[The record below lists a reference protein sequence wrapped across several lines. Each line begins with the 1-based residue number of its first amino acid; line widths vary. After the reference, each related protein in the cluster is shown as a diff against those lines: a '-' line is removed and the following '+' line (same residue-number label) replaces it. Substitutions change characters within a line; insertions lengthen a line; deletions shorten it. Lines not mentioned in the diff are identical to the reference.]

1 MRAQDIIK
9 KKRDGG
15 KLSSEELKF
24 FIDGIVEGAIPDYQG
39 SALLMAVFLNGMD
52 DEETVSLTR
61 AMMDS
66 GETLALEGVIGPKV
80 DKHSTGGVGDKPSI
94 ILAPLLATMGIKV
107 PMVSGRGLGH
117 TGGTLDKLES
127 ISGLRTD
134 IVQEELREHLKN
146 PGLFMI
152 GQTEGLAPADK
163 KLYALRDVTATVE
176 SIPLIASSIMS
187 KKLAEG
193 VQGLLLDV
201 KTGSGAFMKEP
212 EQAMKLARTMVDI
225 GNSMGVK
232 TAALITDMDQPLG
245 KTVGNALEIKECIS
259 VLKGRGSGDLMEL
272 TMILAAWMLNI
283 ADAISEETEVKKM
296 NKPTLGKYQ
305 REAMEFIDKGDAFK
319 KFVEFIDAQHG
330 DPEVAFTPA
339 LLPSASATKHIT
351 SEREGFIRKLD
362 AESVGTAA
370 MMLGAGRVRVEDTI
384 DHAAGII
391 LNKKVGDYVKAGEPV
406 AQFHYN
412 NEDLL
417 KDAEDAFRS
426 GLEIGPRETAT
437 RPLVL
442 GIVM

>member
-15 KLSSEELKF
+15 KLSDEELRF
-24 FIDGIVEGAIPDYQG
+24 FISGLVEGAIPDYQS
-39 SALLMAVFLNGMD
+39 SALLMAIFLQGMD
-52 DEETVSLTR
+52 DEETVSLTS

-66 GETLALEGVIGPKV
+66 GGALGLEGVAGPLV

-94 ILAPLLATMGIKV
+94 ILAPLMATMGIKV

-127 ISGLRTD
+127 IPGLRTD
-134 IVQEELREHLKN
+134 LGQDELREHLKN
-146 PGLFMI
+146 PGFFMI

-176 SIPLIASSIMS
+176 SVPLIASSIMS

-201 KTGSGAFMKEP
+201 KMGSGAFMKEP
-212 EQAMKLARTMVDI
+212 EMAMRLARTMVDI

-232 TAALITDMDQPLG
+232 TAALITDMNQPLG
-245 KTVGNALEIKECIS
+245 RTVGNALELKECIS
-259 VLKGRGSGDLMEL
+259 VLKGRGRGDLMEL

-283 ADAISEETEVKKM
+283 ADAISDETEVKKM
-296 NKPTLGKYQ
+296 NKFTLGKYQ
-305 REAMEFIDKGDAFK
+305 REAIEFIEKGDAFK

-330 DPEVAFTPA
+330 DPEIAFTPTM
-339 LLPSASATKHIT
+339 LPSASSTKHIT
-351 SEREGFIRKLD
+351 AEREGFVRKMD
-362 AESVGTAA
+362 AECVGTAA
-370 MMLGAGRVRVEDTI
+370 MMLGAGRARAEDTI

-412 NEDLL
+412 NDGPI
-417 KDAEDAFRS
+417 KDAEYAFRS
-426 GLEIGPRETAT
+426 GLEIGLRETAT
-437 RPLVL
+437 SPLVL

>member
-1 MRAQDIIK
+1 
-9 KKRDGG
+9 
-15 KLSSEELKF
+15 
-24 FIDGIVEGAIPDYQG
+24 
-39 SALLMAVFLNGMD
+39 
-52 DEETVSLTR
+52 
-61 AMMDS
+61 
-66 GETLALEGVIGPKV
+66 
-80 DKHSTGGVGDKPSI
+80 
-94 ILAPLLATMGIKV
+94 
-107 PMVSGRGLGH
+107 
-117 TGGTLDKLES
+117 
-127 ISGLRTD
+127 
-134 IVQEELREHLKN
+134 
-146 PGLFMI
+146 
-152 GQTEGLAPADK
+152 
-163 KLYALRDVTATVE
+163 
-176 SIPLIASSIMS
+176 
-187 KKLAEG
+187 
-193 VQGLLLDV
+193 
-201 KTGSGAFMKEP
+201 
-212 EQAMKLARTMVDI
+212 
-225 GNSMGVK
+225 
-232 TAALITDMDQPLG
+232 
-245 KTVGNALEIKECIS
+245 
-259 VLKGRGSGDLMEL
+259 MEL

>member
-15 KLSSEELKF
+15 KLAAEELKF
-24 FIDGIVEGAIPDYQG
+24 FIDGLVAGIIPDYQG
-39 SALLMAVFLNGMD
+39 SAFLMSVFLKGMD
-52 DEETVSLTR
+52 DDETVSLTR
-61 AMMDS
+61 AMMDT
-66 GETLALEGVIGPKV
+66 GEALALEGVPGPRV

-94 ILAPLLATMGIKV
+94 ILAPLMATMGIKV

-127 ISGLRTD
+127 IPGLRTD
-134 IVQEELREHLKN
+134 LGQEELREHLKN

-193 VQGLLLDV
+193 AHGLLLDV

-212 EQAMKLARTMVDI
+212 EQAMKLARTMVGI

-245 KTVGNALEIKECIS
+245 RTVGNALEIKECIS
-259 VLKGRGSGDLMEL
+259 ALKGRGSGDIMEL
-272 TMILAAWMLNI
+272 TLMLAAWMLNI

-296 NKPTLGKYQ
+296 NNFTLGKYQ

-330 DPEVAFTPA
+330 DPEAAFTPT

-351 SEREGFIRKLD
+351 AEREGFIRKLD
-362 AESVGTAA
+362 AECVGTAA
-370 MMLGAGRVRVEDTI
+370 MMLGAGRTRAEDTI

-406 AQFHYN
+406 VQFHYN
-412 NEDLL
+412 DENLL

-426 GLEIGPRETAT
+426 GLDIGSRETAT

-442 GIVM
+442 GVVM